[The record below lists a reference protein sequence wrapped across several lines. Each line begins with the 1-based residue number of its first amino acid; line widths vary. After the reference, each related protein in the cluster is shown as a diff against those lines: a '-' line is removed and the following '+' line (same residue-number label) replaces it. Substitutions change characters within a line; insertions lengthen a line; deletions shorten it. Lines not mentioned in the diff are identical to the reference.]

1 METIVVSGED
11 SSNMKL
17 LLALAGKLG
26 LSVRNFSGTEA
37 EDLNLALL
45 VKEGMKTKDVSRT
58 EVMKALG
65 R

>member
-26 LSVRNFSGTEA
+26 LSVRNLSGTEA
-37 EDLNLALL
+37 DDLNLALL
-45 VKEGMKTKDVSRT
+45 VKEGMKTEDVSRA